1 MLEKEMT
8 IINTL
13 GIHARPAAMI
23 VKVAGKYKS
32 TVVITKDGI
41 EANGRSIM
49 DILMLEAEKG
59 SKINII
65 VDGEDERDVFDAV
78 VELVNR
84 GFDEE

>member
-1 MLEKEMT
+1 MT